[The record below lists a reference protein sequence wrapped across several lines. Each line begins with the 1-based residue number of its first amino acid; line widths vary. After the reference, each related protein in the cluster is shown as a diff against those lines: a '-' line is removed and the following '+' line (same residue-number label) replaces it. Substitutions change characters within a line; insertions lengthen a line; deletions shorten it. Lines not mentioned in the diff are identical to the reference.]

1 MTRPWR
7 HVRGLYLDLFHTR
20 QLRFYR
26 SRCFQF
32 VPPRTSRLI
41 SFQPS
46 PCHRQALPASGFE
59 IIDHS
64 RLVEEETLPGYFPE
78 KYYPVSLGQVLHQ
91 RYRVVGKLG
100 YGTTSTVWL
109 AYDQEES
116 KYAALKL
123 YVTGSERTQELR
135 VYDRFDSIE
144 TDHPGKRLIR
154 QLLGS
159 FEIQGPHGR
168 HLCLVHEPLGINL
181 DEALEYFPQRK
192 FSLETLKPSLRQILV
207 AFENAEYTRPIPRKP
222 LKDRHIYLTRRM
234 LPSTGLPFLCDF
246 GEARFIDEAGTP
258 GEDIMP
264 DVYKAPEVMLQM
276 KWDCKVDIWN
286 IAMVVWHLVTGAPLF
301 KGRSADGTFQDDR
314 VHMAEISALIGP
326 PPAAFLKRSP
336 MCKALWEDDGTW
348 RNVVPIPDISLEQL
362 AADITGE
369 DTEGFLRFF
378 RRMLRWLP
386 EERPTCQELV
396 YDPWLMKGLG
406 DKRS

>member
-1 MTRPWR
+1 
-7 HVRGLYLDLFHTR
+7 
-20 QLRFYR
+20 
-26 SRCFQF
+26 
-32 VPPRTSRLI
+32 
-41 SFQPS
+41 
-46 PCHRQALPASGFE
+46 
-59 IIDHS
+59 
-64 RLVEEETLPGYFPE
+64 
-78 KYYPVSLGQVLHQ
+78 
-91 RYRVVGKLG
+91 
-100 YGTTSTVWL
+100 
-109 AYDQEES
+109 
-116 KYAALKL
+116 YAALKL
-123 YVTGSERTQELR
+123 YATGSERTQELR

-207 AFENAEYTRPIPRKP
+207 AVYFLHAQAGIIHTGKACGYFSLPAEDLRALTICMADLQIKNLLLGVRESGLFPEFENAEYTRPIPRKP
-222 LKDRHIYLTRRM
+222 LKDRHIYLTQRM

-286 IAMVVWHLVTGAPLF
+286 IAMVVRAVSMKTLLMPFADVWHLVTGAPLF

-386 EERPTCQELV
+386 EERPTCEELV